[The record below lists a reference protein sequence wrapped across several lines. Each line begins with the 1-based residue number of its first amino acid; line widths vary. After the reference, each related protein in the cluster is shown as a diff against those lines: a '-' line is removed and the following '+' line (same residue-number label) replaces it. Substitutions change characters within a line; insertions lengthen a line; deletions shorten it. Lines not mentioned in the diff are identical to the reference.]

1 MVSEHSQ
8 RYLSQLIQ
16 NLKCT
21 LQHINPYDGESL
33 KIQNLNTFERFLR
46 PQQPAQSMNCTK
58 NAIKIIRDYNKNYKN
73 FGKTKIIK
81 VQLITYE

>member
-1 MVSEHSQ
+1 MYLAAYKSLRWGKLKDPKFEH
-8 RYLSQLIQ
+8 IW
-16 NLKCT
+16 
-21 LQHINPYDGESL
+21 P
-33 KIQNLNTFERFLR
+33 ERFLR